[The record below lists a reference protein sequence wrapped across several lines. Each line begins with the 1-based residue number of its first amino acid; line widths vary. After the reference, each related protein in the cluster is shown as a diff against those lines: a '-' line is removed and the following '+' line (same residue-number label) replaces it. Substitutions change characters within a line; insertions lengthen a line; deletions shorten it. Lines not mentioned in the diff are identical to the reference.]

1 MTNVHVAHRA
11 PLLRLATLLLLIVSV
26 TWSQVT
32 TATFYGIVNDSL
44 GAVIPGATVTLT
56 QQDTGTVIT
65 TTTDA
70 SGEFTFDFLKAATY
84 DLKIEAQGFKIR
96 STPGI
101 ILSAS
106 QKFRGVF
113 AMDIG
118 SVSETVS
125 VEAQTT
131 QLNTVSAEQR
141 QTLVRLDITELP
153 VAQRSFDNVL
163 SLGTGIQLSS
173 TGGLR
178 LNGIGRSGVKITVD
192 GTDGSSNPEN
202 AGTGLKNNFNIIH
215 TLSMEAIEEVETTK
229 GVTPA
234 EYGQQLS
241 GNVNLTTKSGTN
253 TWHGGVFENFRSA
266 ALNARDRFLQTK
278 PGFTFNQFGG
288 SAGGPIKRDRI
299 FIFGA
304 YEGYRM
310 KSFNIVQGDVPTP
323 KLRAEAIAAQP
334 MYKSLFDLIYLPNQ
348 PYSATADTARFLG
361 SGSENRY
368 DNTAVLKGDV
378 RVGSAANL
386 AITYNRGR
394 PFFQSPQGR
403 LMKVNDQTFTGWQER
418 GTISYVTGQARWTS
432 ETRFGYNYNDTQRV
446 DGLWNYKAD
455 DIPPQNPGGRLFPT
469 VSVSGLFD
477 AGGSAEYIN
486 NYGPVWSLE
495 EKFARPLGAHSL
507 KVGGILTSRKP
518 GRFDIQNVSIGYA
531 NKADFLAAI
540 PNSVVNI
547 FGTNR
552 YIGHSTDLGA
562 FFQDDWRIRPN
573 LVLNLGI
580 RYDFFSRFHAT
591 PENSKFPAGLYNP
604 DGLLDSS
611 FHFGPM
617 RDPSKPINSDGW
629 ANLGPRIGFS
639 YSPGSGQKTTVR
651 GGFGLMFGP
660 QAWDDYNRAVSV
672 SPDLPFKATFSK
684 SDAVN
689 LGIRYPAY
697 NDDVRTIIQKNP
709 GVQQIGYAFD
719 PNIQAPYT
727 INMYFGLQRSL
738 TPSLMIESAFV
749 GNKGN
754 KFRLARMFNWP
765 DRVTDIRPNPKL
777 GQGVY
782 YCSCQNTVYSSW
794 QTSLRKR
801 FNKGLSL
808 GVNYTWGKG
817 LSYTGGDSGADFS
830 GDTFNSIQDFFN
842 PRASRGPSSGDT
854 THTFNSHW
862 VYYLPSP
869 GVLGN
874 GFGKHIFGGW
884 ELSGIFQA
892 RSGQPVYIAQ
902 NGLYSRPDYIGGNTI
917 NPNFA
922 DTGIYLN
929 TAAFARVPLGAGG
942 NPIRPG
948 NLGNGAVRGTS
959 YWNLDTSLAK
969 NFKMMERVS
978 LQVRAD
984 MFNIF
989 NHTGYN
995 AFTSSINSANFGR
1008 FTSFYPSRQMQ
1019 LNARLQF

>member
-11 PLLRLATLLLLIVSV
+11 PLCLVTLFFLIVSAA
-26 TWSQVT
+26 WSQVT
-32 TATFYGIVNDSL
+32 TATFYGIVTDPA
-44 GAVIPGATVTLT
+44 GAIIPGATVTLT
-56 QQDTGTVIT
+56 QHDTGAVISA
-65 TTTDA
+65 TTDG

-84 DLKIEAQGFKIR
+84 DLRIEAQGFKVR
-96 STPGI
+96 NSPGI
-101 ILSAS
+101 VLSAS
-106 QKFRGVF
+106 QKFRGTF
-113 AMDIG
+113 GMDIG

-153 VAQRSFDNVL
+153 VVHRSFDNAL

-253 TWHGGVFENFRSA
+253 TWHAGVFENFRAA
-266 ALNARDRFLQTK
+266 ALNAQDRFLQTK

-288 SAGGPIKRDRI
+288 SGGGAIKRDRI

-310 KSFNIVQGDVPTP
+310 KSFNIRQGDVPTP
-323 KLRAEAIAAQP
+323 KLRAEAIQAQP
-334 MYKSLFDLIYLPNQ
+334 GYKSLFDLIDLPNQ

-368 DNTAVLKGDV
+368 DNTVVLKGDV
-378 RVGSAANL
+378 RVGSGANL

-403 LMKVNDQTFTGWQER
+403 VMKVNDQTFKGWQER
-418 GTISYVTGQARWTS
+418 GTISYVTGRAHWTS

-446 DGLWNYKAD
+446 DGLWNYKSD
-455 DIPPQNPGGRLFPT
+455 DIAPQNPGGRLFPT

-477 AGGSAEYIN
+477 AGGSAEFIN

-495 EKFARPLGAHSL
+495 EKFARPIGAHSL
-507 KVGGILTSRKP
+507 KMGGILTKRKP

-531 NKADFLAAI
+531 NKADFLAAA

-552 YIGHSTDLGA
+552 YIGHSTDMGV
-562 FFQDDWRIRPN
+562 FIQDDWRVRPN
-573 LVLNLGI
+573 LVLNLGL

-591 PENSKFPAGLYNP
+591 PEDAKNPAGLFNP
-604 DGLLDSS
+604 DGLLDST
-611 FHFGPM
+611 FHFGPI
-617 RDPSKPINSDGW
+617 RDPKTPINSDGW

-672 SPDLPFKATFSK
+672 SPDIPFKVTFSK

-697 NDDVRTIIQKNP
+697 NDDVRAIVLKTK

-727 INMYFGLQRSL
+727 INMYFGIQRSL
-738 TPSLMIESAFV
+738 SSTTMIESAFV

-765 DRVTDIRPNPKL
+765 DRVTDVRPNPNL

-782 YCSCQNTVYSSW
+782 YCSCQNTVYTSW
-794 QTSLRKR
+794 QTSVRKR
-801 FNKGLSL
+801 FNKGLSM

-830 GDTFNSIQDFFN
+830 GDTFNSIQEFFN

-862 VYYLPSP
+862 VYFLPSP
-869 GVLGN
+869 GSS
-874 GFGKHIFGGW
+874 FGRHVFGGW
-884 ELSGIFQA
+884 EVSGIFQA

-902 NGLYSRPDYIGGNTI
+902 TGLYSRPDYISGNTI
-917 NPNFA
+917 NPNFS
-922 DTGIYLN
+922 DTGVYLN

-948 NLGNGAVRGTS
+948 NLGNGAIRGTG
-959 YWNLDTSLAK
+959 YWNLDSSLAK
-969 NFKMMERVS
+969 NFKIMEHAS

-984 MFNIF
+984 LFNIL
-989 NHTGYN
+989 NHTGY
-995 AFTSSINSANFGR
+995 ASFTSSINSANFGK

-1019 LNARLQF
+1019 LNARLQW

>member
-1 MTNVHVAHRA
+1 MTNVHDVTRWARRA
-11 PLLRLATLLLLIVSV
+11 CLATLMLLNTGV

-32 TATFYGIVNDSL
+32 TATFYGIITDPT
-44 GAVIPGATVTLT
+44 GAIISGATVTLT
-56 QQDTGTVIT
+56 QGDTGGVVTS
-65 TTTDA
+65 TTDS
-70 SGEFTFDFLKAATY
+70 SGEFTFDFLKAGTY
-84 DLKIEAQGFKIR
+84 DLRIEAQGFK
-96 STPGI
+96 SHQSKGI
-101 ILSAS
+101 VLSAS
-106 QKFRGVF
+106 QKFRGTF
-113 AMDIG
+113 GMDIG
-118 SVSETVS
+118 SVSETVA
-125 VEAQTT
+125 VEAQST

-141 QTLVRLDITELP
+141 QTLSRLDITELP
-153 VAQRSFDNVL
+153 VAQRSFDNIL

-178 LNGIGRSGVKITVD
+178 LNGVGRSGVKITVD

-202 AGTGLKNNFNIIH
+202 AGTGLKNNFNVIH
-215 TLSMEAIEEVETTK
+215 VLTMEAIEEVETTK

-234 EYGQQLS
+234 EFGQQLS

-253 TWHGGVFENFRSA
+253 AWHAGIFENFRGA
-266 ALNARDRFLQTK
+266 ALNSKDRFLQTK

-288 SAGGPIKRDRI
+288 SGGGPIKKDRI

-323 KLRAEAIAAQP
+323 KFRAEAVAAQP
-334 MYKSLFDLIYLPNQ
+334 MYKPLLDLIYLPNQ
-348 PYSATADTARFLG
+348 NYSATADTARYLG
-361 SGSENRY
+361 SGTESRH
-368 DNTAVLKGDV
+368 DNHAVLKGDI
-378 RVGSAANL
+378 RIGDTGNL
-386 AITYNRGR
+386 AITYTRGR
-394 PFFQSPQGR
+394 PYFQSPQGR
-403 LMKVNDQTFTGWQER
+403 VMKVNDQTFQGWQER
-418 GTISYVTGQARWTS
+418 GTISYVTGRARWTS

-446 DGLWNYKAD
+446 DGLWNLAPD
-455 DIPPQNPGGRLFPT
+455 SVTPQNPGGRLFPT
-469 VSVSGLFD
+469 LNVAGVFD

-495 EKFARPLGAHSL
+495 EKFARPIGAHSI
-507 KVGGILTSRKP
+507 KVGGILTMRKP

-531 NKADFLAAI
+531 NRNDFLAAI

-552 YIGHSTDLGA
+552 YIGHSHDIGG
-562 FFQDDWRIRPN
+562 FFQDDWRVRQN
-573 LVLNLGI
+573 LVLNLGL

-591 PENSKFPAGLYNP
+591 PENSQNPAGLYNP
-604 DGLLDSS
+604 DGLLDSN
-611 FHFGPM
+611 FHFGPF
-617 RDPSKPINSDGW
+617 RDPKKPINNDSW
-629 ANLGPRIGFS
+629 VNLGPRVGFS
-639 YSPGSGQKTTVR
+639 YSPGSGGKMTVR
-651 GGFGLMFGP
+651 GGVGIMFGP

-684 SDAVN
+684 TDALN
-689 LGIRYPAY
+689 LGINYPAY
-697 NDDVRTIIQKNP
+697 NDTVRSIIQKNP
-709 GVQQIGYAFD
+709 GIQQIGYAFD

-727 INMYFGLQRSL
+727 INFYLGIQRAITS
-738 TPSLMIESAFV
+738 TTMIETAYV

-765 DRVTDIRPNPKL
+765 DRVTDVKPNPNL

-782 YCSCQNTVYSSW
+782 YCSCQNTIYNSW
-794 QTSLRKR
+794 QTSIRKR
-801 FNKGLSL
+801 FSKSLSV
-808 GVNYTWGKG
+808 GVNYTWGKS

-854 THTFNSHW
+854 THTFNTHW
-862 VYYLPSP
+862 VYYVPTP
-869 GVLGN
+869 VNNAVGRAVL
-874 GFGKHIFGGW
+874 GGW
-884 ELSGIFQA
+884 ELSGVFQA
-892 RSGQPVYIAQ
+892 RSGQPVYISQ
-902 NGLYSRPDYIGGNTI
+902 TGLYSRPDYIGGNPI
-917 NPNFA
+917 NPNFS

-948 NLGNGAVRGTS
+948 SLGNGAIRGTG
-959 YWNLDTSLAK
+959 YWNLDMSLAK
-969 NFKMMERVS
+969 NFKIKEKVA

-984 MFNIF
+984 TFNTM

-995 AFTSSINSANFGR
+995 AFTASINSANFGK

>member
-1 MTNVHVAHRA
+1 MTNVHVACRV
-11 PLLRLATLLLLIVSV
+11 PSLRLTILLLLSVSV
-26 TWSQVT
+26 AWSQVT
-32 TATFYGIVNDSL
+32 TATFYGIVNDST
-44 GAVIPGATVTLT
+44 GAVIAGANVTLT
-56 QQDTGTVIT
+56 QEDTGAVIT
-65 TTTDA
+65 TTTDP
-70 SGEFTFDFLKAATY
+70 SGEFTFDFLKAAIY
-84 DLKIEAQGFKIR
+84 DLRIEAQGFKVR
-96 STPGI
+96 STRGI
-101 ILSAS
+101 VLSAS
-106 QKFRGVF
+106 QKFRGTF
-113 AMDIG
+113 GMDIG
-118 SVSETVS
+118 SVSETVA

-141 QTLVRLDITELP
+141 QTLTRLDLTELP
-153 VAQRSFDNVL
+153 VAQRSFDNIL
-163 SLGTGIQLSS
+163 SLGTGIQLSN

-253 TWHGGVFENFRSA
+253 TWHGGVFENFRAA
-266 ALNARDRFLQTK
+266 ALNAQDRFLQRK

-310 KSFNIVQGDVPTP
+310 KSFDIRQGDVPTP
-323 KLRAEAIAAQP
+323 KLRAEAIQAQP
-334 MYKSLFDLIYLPNQ
+334 IYGPLFDLISLPNQ

-368 DNTAVLKGDV
+368 DNTAMLKGDI
-378 RVGSAANL
+378 RVGGASNL

-394 PFFQSPQGR
+394 PFFQSPRGR
-403 LMKVNDQTFTGWQER
+403 VMTANDQTFHGWQER
-418 GTISYVTGQARWTS
+418 GTISYVTAQARWIS

-455 DIPPQNPGGRLFPT
+455 NVTPLNPGGRLFPT
-469 VSVSGLFD
+469 VSVAGVFD
-477 AGGSAEYIN
+477 AGGSAEFIN
-486 NYGPVWSLE
+486 NYGPVWSIE
-495 EKFARPLGAHSL
+495 QKFARPIGAHSL
-507 KVGGILTSRKP
+507 KFGGIFAARQP
-518 GRFDIQNVSIGYA
+518 GRFNIQNVSIGYA
-531 NKADFLAAI
+531 NKADFLSGT

-552 YIGHSTDLGA
+552 YIGHSKDIGM
-562 FFQDDWRIRPN
+562 FIQDDWRVRPN
-573 LVLNLGI
+573 LVLNLGL

-591 PENSKFPAGLYNP
+591 PEDPKNPAGLYNP
-604 DGLLDSS
+604 DGLLDST

-617 RDPSKPINSDGW
+617 RDPKKPINNDGW
-629 ANLGPRIGFS
+629 VNLGPRFGFS

-660 QAWDDYNRAVSV
+660 QAWDDYNRATSV
-672 SPDLPFKATFSK
+672 SPDLPFKVTFSK

-697 NDDVRTIIQKNP
+697 NDDVRSIVLKNT

-719 PNIQAPYT
+719 PKIQNPYT
-727 INMYFGLQRSL
+727 INLYFGIQRSL
-738 TPSLMIESAFV
+738 SSTLMIESAFV

-765 DRVTDIRPNPKL
+765 DRVTDVRPNPNL

-782 YCSCQNTVYSSW
+782 YCSCQNTVYTSW
-794 QTSLRKR
+794 QNSLRKR
-801 FNKGLSL
+801 FTKGLSA

-830 GDTFNSIQDFFN
+830 GDTFNSIQEFNN

-869 GVLGN
+869 AILGS
-874 GFGKHIFGGW
+874 GFGRHVFGGW
-884 ELSGIFQA
+884 ELSGVFQA

-902 NGLYSRPDYIGGNTI
+902 NGLYSRPDYIGGEAI
-917 NPNFA
+917 NSNFA
-922 DTGIYLN
+922 DTGVYLN
-929 TAAFARVPLGAGG
+929 PAAFARVPLGAGG

-948 NLGNGAVRGTS
+948 SLGNGAIRGTG
-959 YWNLDTSLAK
+959 YWNLDTSVAK
-969 NFKMMERVS
+969 NFKIMERAS

-989 NHTGYN
+989 NHTGY
-995 AFTSSINSANFGR
+995 AGFTSSINSANFGK

-1019 LNARLQF
+1019 LNARLQW

>member
-1 MTNVHVAHRA
+1 MNVHVAHRA
-11 PLLRLATLLLLIVSV
+11 PLLRVATLLLLSVSLS
-26 TWSQVT
+26 WSQVT
-32 TATFYGIVNDSL
+32 TATFYGIVNDSA
-44 GAVIPGATVTLT
+44 GAVIPGANVTLI

-65 TTTDA
+65 TTTDQ
-70 SGEFTFDFLKAATY
+70 SGEFTFDFLKAAIY
-84 DLKIEAQGFKIR
+84 DLKIEVQGFKVR
-96 STPGI
+96 TTQGI
-101 ILSAS
+101 ELAAS
-106 QKFRGVF
+106 QKFRGTF
-113 AMDIG
+113 GMDIG
-118 SVSETVS
+118 SVTETVS

-141 QTLVRLDITELP
+141 QTLTRLDLTELP
-153 VAQRSFDNVL
+153 VSQRSFDNVL

-253 TWHGGVFENFRSA
+253 TWHAGVFENFRAA
-266 ALNARDRFLQTK
+266 ALNAKDRFLPTK

-288 SAGGPIKRDRI
+288 SAGGAIKRDRI

-310 KSFNIVQGDVPTP
+310 KSFNIIQGDVPTP
-323 KLRAEAIAAQP
+323 KLRAEAIQAQP
-334 MYKSLFDLIYLPNQ
+334 AYKSLFDLIYLPNQ

-368 DNTAVLKGDV
+368 DNTMVLKGDI
-378 RVGSAANL
+378 RIGSAANL

-403 LMKVNDQTFTGWQER
+403 VMKVNDQTFEGWQER
-418 GTISYVTGQARWTS
+418 GTISYVMGKSRWTS

-469 VSVSGLFD
+469 VSVAGVFD

-495 EKFARPLGAHSL
+495 EKFALPIGAHSL
-507 KVGGILTSRKP
+507 KIGGILANRKP
-518 GRFDIQNVSIGYA
+518 GRFNIQNVSIGYA
-531 NKADFLAAI
+531 NKADFFADV

-552 YIGHSTDLGA
+552 YIGHSTDIGG
-562 FFQDDWRIRPN
+562 FIQDDWRVRPN
-573 LVLNLGI
+573 LVLNLGL

-591 PENSKFPAGLYNP
+591 PEDPKNPAGLFNP
-604 DGLLDSS
+604 DGLLDNT
-611 FHFGPM
+611 FHFGPI
-617 RDPSKPINSDGW
+617 RDPKTPINNDGW
-629 ANLGPRIGFS
+629 VNLSPRIGFS
-639 YSPGSGQKTTVR
+639 YSPGAGQNTTIR
-651 GGFGLMFGP
+651 GGFGVMFGP

-672 SPDLPFKATFSK
+672 SPDIPFKVTFSK
-684 SDAVN
+684 TDAVS

-697 NDDVRTIIQKNP
+697 NDDVRAIVLKNQ

-719 PNIQAPYT
+719 PNIQNPYT
-727 INMYFGLQRSL
+727 MNWYFGIQRSL
-738 TPSLMIESAFV
+738 SSTLMIESAFV

-765 DRVTDIRPNPKL
+765 DRVTDIRPNPNL

-782 YCSCQNTVYSSW
+782 YCSCQNTVYTSW

-801 FNKGLSL
+801 FNKSVSL

-862 VYYLPSP
+862 VYYLPTP
-869 GVLGN
+869 AVLGN
-874 GFGKHIFGGW
+874 GFGRHIFGGW

-902 NGLYSRPDYIGGNTI
+902 NGLYSRPDYLGGNTI

-922 DTGIYLN
+922 DTGVYLN

-948 NLGNGAVRGTS
+948 NLGNGAIRGTG

-969 NFKMMERVS
+969 NFKFMERLS

-984 MFNIF
+984 MFNML
-989 NHTGYN
+989 NHTGY
-995 AFTSSINSANFGR
+995 AGFTSSINSANFGK

-1019 LNARLQF
+1019 LNARLQW

>member
-1 MTNVHVAHRA
+1 MKVQVALRY
-11 PLLRLATLLLLIVSV
+11 LGLRLPVLLLLIASI
-26 TWSQVT
+26 SSGQVT
-32 TATFYGIVNDSL
+32 TATFYGIVNDPG
-44 GAVIPGATVTLT
+44 GASIAGASVTLT
-56 QQDTGTVIT
+56 QPDTGAVIT
-65 TTTDA
+65 TNTD
-70 SGEFTFDFLKAATY
+70 SGGEFTFDFLKAATY
-84 DLKIEAQGFKIR
+84 DLKIEAQGFKLR
-96 STPGI
+96 SSRGI
-101 ILSAS
+101 ELTAS
-106 QKFRGVF
+106 QKFRATFG
-113 AMDIG
+113 MELG
-118 SVSETVS
+118 SIAETVTIEGQS
-125 VEAQTT
+125 T

-141 QTLVRLDITELP
+141 QTIVRQDLTELP
-153 VAQRSFDNVL
+153 VAQRSFDNLL
-163 SLGTGIQLSS
+163 SLGTGVQLSS

-253 TWHGGVFENFRSA
+253 TWHAGMFENFRAA
-266 ALNARDRFLQTK
+266 ALNAGDRFLQK
-278 PGFTFNQFGG
+278 RPGFTFNQFGG
-288 SAGGPIKRDRI
+288 SGGGPIKRDRI
-299 FIFGA
+299 FIFAA

-310 KSFNIVQGDVPTP
+310 KSFNIIQGDVPTP
-323 KLRAEAIAAQP
+323 KLRAEAILAQP
-334 MYKSLFDLIYLPNQ
+334 IYKSLFDLISLPNQ
-348 PYSATADTARFLG
+348 PYSATADTARFIG

-368 DNTAVLKGDV
+368 DNTAVVKGDI
-378 RVGSAANL
+378 RLGNSGNL

-418 GTISYVTGQARWTS
+418 GTISYVTGQAHWTS

-446 DGLWNYKAD
+446 DGLWNFKAD
-455 DIPPQNPGGRLFPT
+455 AVAPLNPGGRLFPT
-469 VSVSGLFD
+469 VSVAGRFD

-486 NYGPVWSLE
+486 NYGPVWSIE
-495 EKFARPLGAHSL
+495 EKFARPIGAHSL
-507 KVGGILTSRKP
+507 KIGGIMTARQP
-518 GRFDIQNVSIGYA
+518 GRFNIQNVSIGYA
-531 NKADFLAAI
+531 NKADFLAAV

-552 YIGHSTDLGA
+552 YIGHSKDIGG
-562 FFQDDWRIRPN
+562 FVQDDWRVRSN
-573 LVLNLGI
+573 LVLNLGL
-580 RYDFFSRFHAT
+580 RYDFFSGFHAT
-591 PENSKFPAGLYNP
+591 PEDSKFPAGLYNP
-604 DGLLDSS
+604 NGLLDST

-617 RDPSKPINSDGW
+617 RDAAKPINNDAW
-629 ANLGPRIGFS
+629 VNLGPRIGFS
-639 YSPGSGQKTTVR
+639 YSPGSGGNTTVR
-651 GGFGLMFGP
+651 GGFGVMFGP

-684 SDAVN
+684 TDAIN

-697 NDDVRTIIQKNP
+697 NDDVRAIILKNP
-709 GVQQIGYAFD
+709 GVQQLGYAFD
-719 PNIQAPYT
+719 PNIQNPYT
-727 INMYFGLQRSL
+727 INMYFGIQRSL
-738 TPSLMIESAFV
+738 TSTLMIESAFV

-765 DRVTDIRPNPKL
+765 DRVTDVRPNPKL

-782 YCSCQNTVYSSW
+782 YCSCQNTVYDSW
-794 QTSLRKR
+794 QTSVRKR
-801 FNKGLSL
+801 FSKGLSV

-842 PRASRGPSSGDT
+842 PRASWGPSSGDT

-869 GVLGN
+869 AIFGN
-874 GFGKHIFGGW
+874 GFGKHVFGGW
-884 ELSGIFQA
+884 EVSGIFQA
-892 RSGQPVYIAQ
+892 RSGQAVYISQ
-902 NGLYSRPDYIGGNTI
+902 TGLYSRPDYLGGNAV
-917 NPNFA
+917 NPNYA
-922 DTGIYLN
+922 NTGVYLN

-948 NLGNGAVRGTS
+948 NLGNGAIRGTP
-959 YWNLDTSLAK
+959 YWNLDSSLAK
-969 NFKMMERVS
+969 NIKITEGAK
-978 LQVRAD
+978 LQIRAD
-984 MFNIF
+984 LFNIF
-989 NHTGYN
+989 NHTGY
-995 AFTSSINSANFGR
+995 AGFTTSINSSNFGK
-1008 FTSFYPSRQMQ
+1008 FTGFYPARQMQ